1 MTKEKHDAEKIFNE
15 FFIVGLR
22 VDSSPI
28 AESFNF
34 AADIF
39 VKVGS
44 SKWKYPAVHS
54 SEVFIFRLGRL
65 LGFCCL

>member
-39 VKVGS
+39 VKVGN
-44 SKWKYPAVHS
+44 SKWKYSLYAWF
-54 SEVFIFRLGRL
+54 SEDGWIE
-65 LGFCCL
+65 